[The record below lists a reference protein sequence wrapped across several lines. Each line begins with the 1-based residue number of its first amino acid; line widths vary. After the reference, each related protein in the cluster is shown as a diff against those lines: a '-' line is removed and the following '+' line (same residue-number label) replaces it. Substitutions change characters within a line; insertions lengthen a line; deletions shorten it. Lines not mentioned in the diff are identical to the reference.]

1 MNFKKELKRLDINQ
15 LDIVSKYMNFEK
27 IFRERSLTEEQFL
40 FVLKS
45 TLNVSH
51 DTILQYVSNTDMSFD
66 VILKVAQTIVDCD
79 KSSDYWTI
87 ILRQKCL
94 ADCLTNLVKL
104 VDKFKLPA
112 KLVFINYI
120 CDEETKD
127 GDLVERM
134 FALGHITENTDTW
147 EYILGSKSCSIKYV
161 QDNLET
167 IKFYVGNKMWKYIAM
182 YPLTKKFIEKHKDVL
197 RQYYYIGFPY
207 TCVFSSTNLN
217 KIPLNEVMYVVKEL
231 WLNNDP
237 NGDYDH
243 LFSEIMRK
251 CSFNDEVLKNILVA
265 VPFKFRRFI
274 YEHQPASRQYIKY
287 DSCRNFVESDLD
299 DQNILSNGFVCEQKS
314 PKDTCEWCDIH
325 IEIRLFC
332 KTRLHCR
339 LPVSYISAR
348 TILMNEIKYA
358 GYNLIL
364 NITEIKKQPRYIN
377 RVLLLNQIGGGYI
390 DDNIVLVDQE
400 RKEEP
405 LVICLDEYDV
415 TCGEYIDMLYGGGNT
430 PIPIFGSYI
439 HDIYEWRNISGY
451 NLLVKLFED
460 RYYEECKQLI
470 QKYGKTKLVDDEC
483 AENMFEIIRSGPY
496 ADGHESVMELI
507 FN

>member
-40 FVLKS
+40 FVLRS
-45 TLNVSH
+45 TLNVTY
-51 DTILQYVSNTDMSFD
+51 DTILRYVSNTDMSFN
-66 VILKVAQTIVDCD
+66 VILKVAQTIVDRD
-79 KSSDYWTI
+79 TSSDYWTI

-127 GDLVERM
+127 GDLVERI
-134 FALGHITENTDTW
+134 FALDHITEDTDTW
-147 EYILGSKSCSIKYV
+147 MDILRSKSCSLKYI

-167 IKFYVGNKMWKYIAM
+167 IKFYVGDKIWKYIAM
-182 YPLTKKFIEKHKDVL
+182 YPLTKNFIEEHKDGL
-197 RQYYYIGFPY
+197 RQYYYIGCQTFPRN
-207 TCVFSSTNLN
+207 CVFFSTNLN
-217 KIPLNEVMYVVKEL
+217 KIPINEVMYVL
-231 WLNNDP
+231 TDICLNNKA
-237 NGDYDH
+237 NQSCDY

-251 CSFNDEVLKNILVA
+251 CSFDNEALKTLLVA

-287 DSCRNFVESDLD
+287 DSCRNFVESY
-299 DQNILSNGFVCEQKS
+299 QNTLSNGFVCEQKS
-314 PKDTCEWCDIH
+314 PKDTGEWCDIH

-332 KTRLHCR
+332 KTRLRCR
-339 LPVSYISAR
+339 LPVNYISTR

-358 GYNLIL
+358 GNNLIL
-364 NITEIKKQPRYIN
+364 DITETKETSRYIN
-377 RVLLLNQIGGGYI
+377 RVLLLNQVCGRYI
-390 DDNIVLVDQE
+390 DDDIVLVDQE

-415 TCGEYIDMLYGGGNT
+415 TCGEYIDMLYGGGNI
-430 PIPIFGSYI
+430 PIPIFGSNI
-439 HDIYEWRNISGY
+439 HDIYEWRNTSGY